1 MPKLKKNIKIG
12 GMNKKTKDILDSLLP
27 RMDETQ
33 QRSMLRQVARIADA
47 ESRKE
52 AVQDPIA
59 KIPVA

>member
-1 MPKLKKNIKIG
+1 MTKLKVITKIG

-33 QRSMLRQVARIADA
+33 QKSMLRQVARIADA

-52 AVQDPIA
+52 AVVDPIA
-59 KIPVA
+59 RIPQA